1 MIRPALLILVPA
13 LAFPIMSYRI
23 IMGDSMANAA
33 LASADAVV
41 APVPDAP
48 SFGMGD
54 EATYSVILER
64 PIFSP
69 SRHPLASHKAHAS
82 AEDASGLSLLGVVSR
97 AGRAIALIRTGAA
110 GPRHK
115 SRAGPGSCWLAA
127 YDGAA
132 GGGVAGTARRPPR
145 TQAAVQGGGAAVGPG
160 HRPAAAAS
168 CPRAATRGRTA
179 ASQPTASTGGTATS
193 SGAGSAATCR
203 RGRLRLCHS
212 PRPKKSKRTRNQAR
226 GSGARR
232 CGRGLII
239 NATNPAKSCSGVGG
253 QPRWSGPP
261 E

>member
-54 EATYSVILER
+54 EATYSLILER

-110 GPRHK
+110 GPAIK
-115 SRAGPGSCWLAA
+115 AEQGQEVAGWQLTTVRPAEVLLERQGGRLELKLPFKAAAPLSAPVIALPQPQAAPGQQPAA
-127 YDGAA
+127 GQQPLSPQQAPAAQQPAQAPGQPQPAAA
-132 GGGVAGTARRPPR
+132 GGPP
-145 TQAAVQGGGAAVGPG
+145 P
-160 HRPAAAAS
+160 
-168 CPRAATRGRTA
+168 
-179 ASQPTASTGGTATS
+179 SQP
-193 SGAGSAATCR
+193 SAQEI
-203 RGRLRLCHS
+203 
-212 PRPKKSKRTRNQAR
+212 QADQEP
-226 GSGARR
+226 S
-232 CGRGLII
+232 
-239 NATNPAKSCSGVGG
+239 
-253 QPRWSGPP
+253 
-261 E
+261 